1 MKILITGMSGFVGA
15 ALAAGLEARHRI
27 IGTFHSGSVKPGKYK
42 AARLDLGDGDDIG
55 RLFVVEAPDL
65 VVHCAAM
72 SKVPQCE
79 SNKEAA
85 EEINAG
91 AAGLVA
97 AAALRAGSR
106 LIYLSTDLV
115 FGGRKGMYREEDR
128 PRPLSRYAETKLM
141 GEGASRS
148 RHAGT
153 IVARL
158 ALCYG
163 WGPRP
168 EMSFTHWMIGELEQG
183 RRVKVFTDQYRTPLY
198 VGAMA
203 GIVEKLV
210 ERGVDG
216 ETYHVGG
223 QDRVSRHGFARRLCE
238 VFGLDESL
246 LVPVTMEE
254 AGVATGNP
262 FDCSLDTTR
271 IRDLGCESP
280 GVLQGLREMKACRM
294 KGRGGT
300 RPSKY

>member
-1 MKILITGMSGFVGA
+1 MKILITGMSGFVGT
-15 ALAAGLEARHRI
+15 ALASGLEERHRI
-27 IGTFHSGSVKPGKYK
+27 VGTFYSGSVKPGKSR
-42 AARLDLGDGDDIG
+42 AVRLDLGKRDDIN
-55 RLFVVEAPDL
+55 RLLVDESPDL

-79 SNKEAA
+79 SDQEAA
-85 EEINAG
+85 GKINTR

-97 AAALRAGSR
+97 AAASHVGSG

-115 FGGRKGMYREEDR
+115 FDGRKGMYREDDK
-128 PRPLSRYAETKLM
+128 PCPLSRYAETKLL
-141 GEGASRS
+141 GEDASRS
-148 RHAGT
+148 ECTGT

-210 ERGVDG
+210 ERGVEG
-216 ETYHVGG
+216 ETYHMA
-223 QDRVSRHGFARRLCE
+223 DRTE
-238 VFGLDESL
+238 
-246 LVPVTMEE
+246 
-254 AGVATGNP
+254 
-262 FDCSLDTTR
+262 
-271 IRDLGCESP
+271 
-280 GVLQGLREMKACRM
+280 
-294 KGRGGT
+294 
-300 RPSKY
+300 